1 MLEQYRFPLKDNPG
15 YSASIPQL
23 HRNFLLS
30 ADFSVASWLRRLTCD
45 WEIVVSFAAIPHF
58 SAKIGKSS
66 LASVPT
72 SILWYQSKKKIYLSQ
87 SMSREHDPLWPRAGD
102 LAKPLC
108 QQSWQHG
115 ALQCRTRHFVPSNGQ
130 KPSPVLTVLYCRATA
145 RLSGTGKYRNM
156 VDPPNL
162 VTNPSTNQAW
172 H

>member
-87 SMSREHDPLWPRAGD
+87 SMSREHDPLWPPSWRGLYPIKLSLYASSPGNMAHCNAE
-102 LAKPLC
+102 LAISSQAMAKNHH
-108 QQSWQHG
+108 QYS
-115 ALQCRTRHFVPSNGQ
+115 
-130 KPSPVLTVLYCRATA
+130 LYSTA
-145 RLSGTGKYRNM
+145 ERRPGSVGLENTEI
-156 VDPPNL
+156 
-162 VTNPSTNQAW
+162 W
-172 H
+172 